1 MTQRKK
7 PWMYVKIAEDVTFS
21 SSEVGTVHFHDAG
34 TTLSHSARNMIYWT
48 LVFNFSGE
56 VPLSHQYIL
65 ISLHLILNIKGPC
78 EKSVTGS

>member
-1 MTQRKK
+1 
-7 PWMYVKIAEDVTFS
+7 MYLKIAEDVTFS

-34 TTLSHSARNMIYWT
+34 TTLNHSPGNVTHWP

-56 VPLSHQYIL
+56 VSPESPIHLS
-65 ISLHLILNIKGPC
+65 SLNLILNIQGPC